1 MKLSENSELVQKL
14 KQILDDYPGVEYDEH
29 SSSHMDNTLIV
40 KVSSDVRCDIGS
52 AADIAKKLNEYTG
65 DNYIPQLSGSSDGST
80 LDHLRSFKLFLPTP
94 HRNIRIT
101 YPDSKNGTLMVDVV
115 QNTEWSLNIS
125 MSDPLLWSFAEG
137 NELEIHFNIFAQ
149 PNYRAYLRT
158 QINKIVRNYNE
169 SRNRND
175 LLNSELNNEI
185 IDNDPDS
192 RD

>member
-1 MKLSENSELVQKL
+1 MKLENQELVQKL
-14 KQILDDYPGVEYDEH
+14 KQILKDYPGIEYDERR
-29 SSSHMDNTLIV
+29 SEPLDDAFIV
-40 KVSSDVRCDIGS
+40 KVSADAGCNIND
-52 AADIAKKLNEYTG
+52 AADIARRLSESTG
-65 DNYIPQLSGSSDGST
+65 DNYIPQLSASSDEST
-80 LDHLRSFKLFLPTP
+80 LDNLRSFKLSLPKP

-149 PNYRAYLRT
+149 PNYRTYLRT
-158 QINKIVRNYNE
+158 LVNKIVRNYNE
-169 SRNRND
+169 SPNNND
-175 LLNSELNNEI
+175 LLNSELNEEI
-185 IDNDPDS
+185 IDGHTDS